1 MATGRLFWL
10 KLKDDIFTSR
20 RIKKL
25 RSLENGD
32 LLFIVY
38 LKLQLVAMHEGG
50 NLKFLGLE
58 DDFSRELALE
68 IDEPLEAVETTI
80 QFLRKYGLAVDVN
93 ENTIYLPWA
102 KINSQSETHEAEKK
116 RAQRANKA
124 NTGIASNDDRGQ
136 CPDDVGQCPEN
147 VPENQS
153 KILDKEFKESET
165 DNKGANEQRKP
176 QRDYQQDAIFDQIW
190 ETYPSKGGD
199 IRTAFLEYIQAL
211 DSGITG
217 ETIIAAIEKQKP
229 FLLQKESRYIPS
241 LEKWL
246 RNKGWTD
253 TAISEGGKTDGRNA
267 GKPLPQ
273 KGGRDHSETRE
284 AGGFTYDV

>member
-1 MATGRLFWL
+1 MGTGYIYWL

-38 LKLQLVAMHEGG
+38 LKLQLVAMHDDG

-80 QFLRKYGLAVDVN
+80 QFLRKYGLAEDVN

-116 RAQRANKA
+116 RAQRADKTNAENA
-124 NTGIASNDDRGQ
+124 NNDVGGQ
-136 CPDDVGQCPEN
+136 CPDVVRQCPEN
-147 VPENQS
+147 VPENKNKS
-153 KILDKEFKESET
+153 KRIDKET
-165 DNKGANEQRKP
+165 DLDNKSASEQSKP
-176 QRDYQQDAIFDQIW
+176 QRDYQQDELFDQIW
-190 ETYPSKGGD
+190 EKYPSKGGD
-199 IRTAFLEYIQAL
+199 IRNAFLEYIHVL

-217 ETIIAAIEKQKP
+217 QAIIAAIEKQKP

-253 TAISEGGKTDGRNA
+253 TAIAEGGKTDGRKA
-267 GKPLPQ
+267 GKPLSQ
-273 KGGRDHSETRE
+273 KGRRDHSEIPE
-284 AGGFTYDV
+284 AGEFTYDV

>member
-1 MATGRLFWL
+1 MGAGRLYWL
-10 KLKDDIFTSR
+10 KLKDDIFSSR

-38 LKLQLVAMHEGG
+38 LKLQLVAMHDEG

-58 DDFSRELALE
+58 DDFSTELALE

-80 QFLRKYGLAVDVN
+80 RFLRKYGLAVDVD
-93 ENTIYLPWA
+93 EKTIFLPWA

-116 RAQRANKA
+116 RAQRAMKA
-124 NTGIASNDDRGQ
+124 DSGNADNNDDGQ
-136 CPDDVGQCPEN
+136 EVDNVRQCPEN
-147 VPENQS
+147 VPEN
-153 KILDKEFKESET
+153 KTKKLEKELDT
-165 DNKGANEQRKP
+165 DNKAANEQRKP
-176 QRDYQQDAIFDQIW
+176 QRDYQQDKLFDQIW
-190 ETYPSKGGD
+190 EKYPSKGGD
-199 IRTAFLEYIQAL
+199 IRNAFLEYTHAL
-211 DSGITG
+211 DTGITG
-217 ETIIAAIEKQKP
+217 EAIIAAIEKQKS
-229 FLLQKESRYIPS
+229 FLLQKEARYIPS

-253 TAISEGGKTDGRNA
+253 TAITEGGKNNGRNA
-267 GKPLPQ
+267 GKPLSQ
-273 KGGRDHSETRE
+273 KSRRDHSETPE